1 MISIQFDVNKE
12 KSIEVILYIATRVKN
27 PTLHTIFKIMYF
39 ADKLHISKYG
49 RFITGDSYI
58 AMEYGP
64 VPGAAYD
71 ITKEPP
77 PDDIKVS
84 GYHLVPLRS
93 AKEDEF
99 SESDLECLNQ
109 AISEH
114 GNKSFG
120 QLTDESHDE
129 AWHIAPENGVM
140 TVESIVMMLP
150 DSDDL
155 LAFLKNQH
163 P

>member
-1 MISIQFDVNKE
+1 MISIQFDVSKE
-12 KSIEVILYIATRVKN
+12 KTIEVILYIAARVKN

-39 ADKLHISKYG
+39 ADKLHINKYG
-49 RFITGDSYI
+49 RFITGDTYI

-64 VPGAAYD
+64 VPSGAYD
-71 ITKEPP
+71 ITKNPP
-77 PDDIKVS
+77 SEDIEIS
-84 GYHLVPLRS
+84 GYHVVPLRQ
-93 AKEDEF
+93 AKENEV
-99 SESDLECLNQ
+99 SESDLQCLNES
-109 AISEH
+109 IFEH

-129 AWHIAPENGVM
+129 AWKIAPENGVM
-140 TVESIVMMLP
+140 TIESIIMMLD

-155 LAFLKNQH
+155 LSFLQNQH